1 MDAQSR
7 VTGLLIEY
15 RDGDAGAL
23 DRLFPLLCDELH
35 RIAHR
40 QMLGERPGHTLCT
53 SALVNEA
60 YLRLVDITR
69 VQWQDRAHFLAMAS
83 TAMRRV
89 LIDHARRFRAQRR
102 GGGRRAVSLDEA
114 DIAVEEQA
122 DTLLALDEAVEEL
135 AELNPRLARVVE
147 CRFFAGLTEE
157 ETGEA
162 LDMTSR
168 TVRRDW
174 VKARAWL
181 KERLRDK
188 VETGEEEKPQG
199 PLLR

>member
-15 RDGDAGAL
+15 RNGDSGAL
-23 DRLFPLLCDELH
+23 DRLFPVLCDELH
-35 RIAHR
+35 HIAHQQLR
-40 QMLGERPGHTLCT
+40 GERQGHTLCT

-83 TAMRRV
+83 RAMRRV

-102 GGGRRAVSLDEA
+102 GGGRRAISFDEA
-114 DIAVEEQA
+114 DVAVEEQA
-122 DTLLALDEAVEEL
+122 ETLLALDEAVEEL
-135 AELNPRLARVVE
+135 AALSPRLGRVVE

-162 LDMTSR
+162 LAITAR

-181 KERLRDK
+181 KERLREDGLQPK
-188 VETGEEEKPQG
+188 CGSSNG
-199 PLLR
+199 